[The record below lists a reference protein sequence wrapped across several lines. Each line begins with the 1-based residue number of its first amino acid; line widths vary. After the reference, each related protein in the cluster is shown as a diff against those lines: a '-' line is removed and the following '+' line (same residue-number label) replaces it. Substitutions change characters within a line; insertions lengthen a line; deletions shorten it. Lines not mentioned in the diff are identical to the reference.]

1 MKNFIYIGP
10 VMKGTRLQKYA
21 MFIDEIPEEY
31 KNNKVLKRLF
41 VTPDKLSG
49 AMKDVKTKGTMLNT
63 FYEQA
68 RNLKRSEI

>member
-1 MKNFIYIGP
+1 MKNYIYIGP
-10 VMKGTRLQKYA
+10 VIKGTRLQKYA

-31 KNNKVLKRLF
+31 TKNNVLKRLF
-41 VTPDKLSG
+41 VTSDKLSE